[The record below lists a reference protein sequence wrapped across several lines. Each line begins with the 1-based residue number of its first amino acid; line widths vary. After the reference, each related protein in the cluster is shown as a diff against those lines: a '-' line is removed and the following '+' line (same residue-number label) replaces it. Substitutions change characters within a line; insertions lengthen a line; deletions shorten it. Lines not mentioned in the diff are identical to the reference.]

1 MSISLVSRVE
11 SSRSI
16 SRTAAPVPHSR
27 FSLCPTKGQFPGREF
42 CRRFVEEE
50 EDNILEGNK
59 ERASAKEGG
68 ARQENSENVGFH
80 KGTITIVKEEGTSE
94 RERVGYLG
102 GPTAKISPSV
112 RSAALRIHNSSAVCV
127 KKLGNEARR
136 R

>member
-1 MSISLVSRVE
+1 M
-11 SSRSI
+11 
-16 SRTAAPVPHSR
+16 
-27 FSLCPTKGQFPGREF
+27 
-42 CRRFVEEE
+42 
-50 EDNILEGNK
+50 EGNK